1 VTAEQIVAAIMEARD
16 GEDQDLGEDEDQGPT
31 DSKPL
36 EELTRA
42 LATDLIRQR
51 VLLAAGASTQASPSR
66 AGCRPLID

>member
-1 VTAEQIVAAIMEARD
+1 M
-16 GEDQDLGEDEDQGPT
+16 PT

-36 EELTRA
+36 EELIRA

-51 VLLAAGASTQASPSR
+51 VLLAAGASTQTSPSR